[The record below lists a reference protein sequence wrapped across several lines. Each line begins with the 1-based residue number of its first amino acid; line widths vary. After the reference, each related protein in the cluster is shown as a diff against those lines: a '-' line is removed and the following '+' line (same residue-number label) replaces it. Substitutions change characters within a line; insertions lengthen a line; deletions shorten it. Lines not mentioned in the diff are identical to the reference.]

1 MSDKRQDPIQDPV
14 GVRFT
19 LTRTHPGDILRPELT
34 PASDASCEL
43 DAEGHCVTCSD
54 EALTARV
61 LRVDQETGLALVEI
75 VDVGAQF
82 IAPTTEEIDI
92 TLVDSVDPG
101 DLLLVHGGVAIANL

>member
-1 MSDKRQDPIQDPV
+1 MSDKQRKPV

-19 LTRTHPGDILRPELT
+19 LTRSHPDDTSRHELT
-34 PASDASCEL
+34 PASDATCEL

-61 LRVDQETGLALVEI
+61 LRVNSETGLALVEI
-75 VDVGAQF
+75 MTEKQ
-82 IAPTTEEIDI
+82 TTEEIDI